1 MEHLVSFT
9 VSLDDNRIEELV
21 LKSAAKEITKDLTSR
36 VEKIIYN
43 RNYYDGNDLSRV
55 VCDEIKNFMEV
66 NREDIIDRAAAKLAD
81 SLKRT
86 KAVKDK
92 ISEVLADVEG

>member
-21 LKSAAKEITKDLTSR
+21 LKSAVKEITKDLTSR

-43 RNYYDGNDLSRV
+43 RNYYDSNDLSRV

-66 NREDIIDRAAAKLAD
+66 NREDIIDRAAAKLTE

-86 KAVKDK
+86 KAVKEK
-92 ISEVLADVEG
+92 VEQVLDTV

>member
-9 VSLDDNRIEELV
+9 VSLDDDRIEELV
-21 LKSAAKEITKDLTSR
+21 LKSAVKEITKELAKK
-36 VEKIIYN
+36 VEKIIYK
-43 RNYYDGNDLSRV
+43 RDTWSGDDLSHA

-66 NREDIIDRAAAKLAD
+66 NREDIIDRAATKLAD

-92 ISEVLADVEG
+92 IGEVLAEVEG

>member
-21 LKSAAKEITKDLTSR
+21 LKTAVKEITKELTKK
-36 VEKIIYN
+36 VEKIIYK
-43 RNYYDGNDLSRV
+43 RDSWEGDDLSRV

-66 NREDIIDRAAAKLAD
+66 NREDIIDRAAAKLAE

-86 KAVKDK
+86 KAVKEK
-92 ISEVLADVEG
+92 VEQVLDTV

>member
-21 LKSAAKEITKDLTSR
+21 LKSAVKEITKDLTSR

-43 RNYYDGNDLSRV
+43 RNYYDSNDLSRV

-92 ISEVLADVEG
+92 IGEVLAEVEG